1 MNHTGKNDKLNYV
14 RIKNFFLS
22 KYSIKK
28 RKGKSPI
35 GIRPLECLISI
46 QNYKELMRI
55 NKERLLYQFS
65 FMTITTCHK
74 LKGLKQQYCITLQ
87 FCKQEICYRS
97 EWAQTKVLAG
107 LHSFLQAPGT
117 NLFPCPF
124 RCWNSVPCSCRA
136 KISSSL
142 LSTGDCPQLLE
153 TALRISNKMSTHSHT
168 VTTLT

>member
-1 MNHTGKNDKLNYV
+1 MNHTGKIDKLNYI

-46 QNYKELMRI
+46 QNYKELMQI
-55 NKERLLYQFS
+55 NKKRLLYQFS

-74 LKGLKQQYCITLQ
+74 LKGLKQQYCIMLQ

-97 EWAQTKVLAG
+97 EWAQTTVLAG

-117 NLFPCPF
+117 NVFPCPF
-124 RCWNSVPCSCRA
+124 RCSIQFHAVVELRSPHHCC
-136 KISSSL
+136 
-142 LSTGDCPQLLE
+142 QLE
-153 TALRISNKMSTHSHT
+153 TALSSQTQLLESATKCQLIL
-168 VTTLT
+168 TLSPL